1 MNLVVHPYPCVM
13 TASRWATWHEAY
25 ADPESGL
32 SRRLRHVQRRLA
44 DGLTAAPP
52 GPITVISL
60 CAGEGRDVV
69 GVVSEHPRRDDVTAR
84 LVELDPTI
92 AAKARAAADAAGL
105 TRVEV
110 VTGDAAVLGSYQA
123 IAPADVVLAVG
134 IFGNVSEADIRATI
148 DGLRS
153 LSKVGATVL
162 WTRHRKDP
170 DLTPTIRRWFA
181 EAGFDEVGFDHEDG
195 HEFGVGAQRFVGTP
209 TALEPGRKLFEF
221 VPGKR

>member
-1 MNLVVHPYPCVM
+1 MV

-32 SRRLRHVQRRLA
+32 SRRLRHVQRRFA

-60 CAGEGRDVV
+60 CAGEGRDVI
-69 GVVSEHPRRDDVTAR
+69 GVLSEHPRRNDVTAR

-105 TRVEV
+105 TQVEV
-110 VTGDAAVLGSYQA
+110 VTGDAAVVGSYQG

-153 LSKVGATVL
+153 LSRAGATVL
-162 WTRHRKDP
+162 WTRHRKEP

-181 EAGFDEVGFDHEDG
+181 EAGFEELGFDHEDG

-209 TALEPGRKLFEF
+209 IALEPGRRLFEF